1 MGPRTHPWAGRPNS
15 PRVNG
20 LKFAMAGADT
30 VEVMQHWTAQNP
42 RAAHGWRGSRLGRVY
57 RHRRVRSDRG
67 AALVEAAIILPV
79 LMVFLLGII
88 EFGLVYATGATA
100 TGASRSGARLA
111 AASFGPN
118 PPAVSLHNATNTG
131 PGDNAAA
138 AVSADLTALTSATP
152 IGVVIYA
159 VDKTKTDGQP
169 VGGFPAKTN
178 TMPGCSTKCL
188 RYTWNDTTKKMVFQS
203 GTLTPADFNVCSSNP
218 VANPLGSIGVWVLI
232 RHSYLTKLIGQYNY
246 VEGMTVMRIEP
257 VPSEQCA

>member
-1 MGPRTHPWAGRPNS
+1 M
-15 PRVNG
+15 
-20 LKFAMAGADT
+20 
-30 VEVMQHWTAQNP
+30 
-42 RAAHGWRGSRLGRVY
+42 
-57 RHRRVRSDRG
+57 
-67 AALVEAAIILPV
+67 VEAAIILPV

-118 PPAVSLHNATNTG
+118 PAATTLHNVTNTG
-131 PGDNAAA
+131 PADNAAA

-169 VGGFPAKTN
+169 IGGFPAKTN

-203 GTLTPADFNVCSSNP
+203 GTLTPADFNVCASNP

-246 VEGMTVMRIEP
+246 VEGLTVMRIEP
-257 VPSEQCA
+257 VPSQQCA